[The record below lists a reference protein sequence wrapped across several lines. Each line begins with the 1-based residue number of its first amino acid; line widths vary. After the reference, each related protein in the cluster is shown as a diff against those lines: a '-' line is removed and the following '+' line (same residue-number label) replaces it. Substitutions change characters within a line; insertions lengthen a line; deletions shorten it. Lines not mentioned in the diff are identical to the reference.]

1 MAKILLNWLPPSMEN
16 MPSPAHSVLKNTLE
30 GLGYDVYIEYWKIL
44 SLCNKQICSIEMIM
58 LELGLEKSFVVNII
72 DSLANEKLLYSNSD
86 YSEIVTIINTENI
99 K

>member
-1 MAKILLNWLPPSMEN
+1 MIIL
-16 MPSPAHSVLKNTLE
+16 
-30 GLGYDVYIEYWKIL
+30 EY
-44 SLCNKQICSIEMIM
+44 
-58 LELGLEKSFVVNII
+58 GLEKSYAVNII

>member
-1 MAKILLNWLPPSMEN
+1 MEN